1 MGRWSAL
8 LAPRFLDFCELGDA
22 ASCLDVGCGTGV
34 LAKAIRARDPA
45 TLVVGIDPAGDFIVR
60 LAAELA
66 DGRSWFCRGDA
77 MRLPFADSRFDA
89 TLGLLILQHMADPAH
104 VLSEMRRA
112 TRPGGT
118 VATAIW
124 DFQNGMP
131 MFSIFWDAMGVVA
144 PAQAAERTA
153 NKPTSAPG
161 RSEQSLAALW
171 RAGGLADVRTTTIAV
186 DLEFTG
192 LDDFW
197 TPFLS
202 NATPSSSLVGKL
214 DRQIQA
220 ALKAEIRARLFG
232 DRPDGPVR
240 LAARAFA
247 VRGRIP
253 AG

>member
-1 MGRWSAL
+1 MGRWSAR

-22 ASCLDVGCGTGV
+22 ARCLDVGCGTGV
-34 LAKAIRARDPA
+34 LAKTIRARDPA
-45 TLVVGIDPAGDFIVR
+45 ALVVGIDPASDFVVR

-77 MRLPFADSRFDA
+77 MHLPFADARFDA
-89 TLGLLILQHMADPAH
+89 ALGLLILQHLADPPHA
-104 VLSEMRRA
+104 VSEMRRA

-124 DFQNGMP
+124 DFQTGMP
-131 MFSIFWDAMGVVA
+131 MLSIFWDAVGAVA

-153 NKPTSAPG
+153 NKPASAPG
-161 RSEQSLAALW
+161 RSEQSLASLW
-171 RAGGLADVRTTTIAV
+171 RAGGLADVCTTTIAV
-186 DLEFTG
+186 DLDFTG
-192 LDDFW
+192 LGDFW

-202 NATPSSSLVGKL
+202 NATPSSSLVGKM
-214 DRQIQA
+214 DPRTQA

-240 LAARAFA
+240 LAAEAFA
-247 VRGRIP
+247 VRGRVP
-253 AG
+253 G